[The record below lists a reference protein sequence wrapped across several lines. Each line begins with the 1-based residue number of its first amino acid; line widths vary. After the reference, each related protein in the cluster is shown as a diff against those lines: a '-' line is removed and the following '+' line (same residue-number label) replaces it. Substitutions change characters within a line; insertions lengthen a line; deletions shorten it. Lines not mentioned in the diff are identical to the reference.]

1 MRVAELQKFI
11 ANQAELLTQAGAK
24 SVAADFARFAAG
36 LAPFVELS
44 LAQLADFLARAENYA
59 RTGGVPA
66 TGKAS
71 RKKAPAI
78 DSSEKIR
85 ATVQQVTTLYERA
98 VSTELTYAAIDQQIQ
113 AVGKSLTKDEAV
125 QVARAFG
132 ILQSLKT
139 KKEALAQ
146 MVRKISERKESH
158 ERIQFREKAG
168 AS

>member
-44 LAQLADFLARAENYA
+44 VAQLADFLARAEDYA
-59 RTGGVPA
+59 RTGVLPT
-66 TGKAS
+66 TGKAP
-71 RKKAPAI
+71 RKKTPAL
-78 DSSEKIR
+78 DSGEKIR
-85 ATVQQVTTLYERA
+85 AAAQQVTALYERA
-98 VSTELTYAAIDQQIQ
+98 LDPSLAYAAIDQQIQ
-113 AVGKSLTKDEAV
+113 SVGKSLTKDEAV
-125 QVARAFG
+125 QVAREFG
-132 ILQSLKT
+132 ILQALKT
-139 KKEALAQ
+139 KKDALAQ